1 MSDFDCDPLF
11 SRLYLEMLEQ
21 MTAYSAR
28 RLGDIGLAEDV
39 AQDTFAECWK
49 NWEQGQRVKHHPN
62 PRGWLW
68 EALKIKLKKMREDM
82 EKVRTV
88 PLDELAHPPAAPVER
103 RLYLS
108 DYLPPDT
115 SRADRRIVRLR
126 LEGYRYQE
134 IAEKMG
140 MTEIRLYLDVLE
152 EKEPLG
158 LELDPEASLQRFLE
172 ERAGEESRSTPPEEP
187 AAQAAVSRPAGLRR
201 FRHFPRTLIA
211 AAVVAVLFGLGSMA
225 GSSRLW
231 ESVVHL
237 TQGTLQIVPPGASQS
252 GQTSAQ
258 PPLEELEF
266 TSLQEALDAYGI
278 TEPLVPKW
286 LPEGFESRDVI
297 ISVDPDFIRI
307 IAVYQYGEK
316 EIKVTVR
323 RYNSEDALERFS
335 LEKQEGQQDTKY
347 TKDGVVHSIAQ
358 NNAACTASWTNG
370 LNMASI
376 MGDVTEEEL
385 EQMIDSIYT

>member
-11 SRLYLEMLEQ
+11 SRLCLEMLEQ

-140 MTEIRLYLDVLE
+140 MTEIQCRGRLFRLREKLKKFE
-152 EKEPLG
+152 ETLG
-158 LELDPEASLQRFLE
+158 NL
-172 ERAGEESRSTPPEEP
+172 
-187 AAQAAVSRPAGLRR
+187 
-201 FRHFPRTLIA
+201 
-211 AAVVAVLFGLGSMA
+211 
-225 GSSRLW
+225 
-231 ESVVHL
+231 
-237 TQGTLQIVPPGASQS
+237 
-252 GQTSAQ
+252 
-258 PPLEELEF
+258 
-266 TSLQEALDAYGI
+266 
-278 TEPLVPKW
+278 
-286 LPEGFESRDVI
+286 
-297 ISVDPDFIRI
+297 
-307 IAVYQYGEK
+307 
-316 EIKVTVR
+316 
-323 RYNSEDALERFS
+323 
-335 LEKQEGQQDTKY
+335 
-347 TKDGVVHSIAQ
+347 
-358 NNAACTASWTNG
+358 
-370 LNMASI
+370 
-376 MGDVTEEEL
+376 
-385 EQMIDSIYT
+385 

>member
-82 EKVRTV
+82 EK
-88 PLDELAHPPAAPVER
+88 

-140 MTEIRLYLDVLE
+140 MTEIQCRVRLFRLREKLKKFE
-152 EKEPLG
+152 ETLG
-158 LELDPEASLQRFLE
+158 NL
-172 ERAGEESRSTPPEEP
+172 
-187 AAQAAVSRPAGLRR
+187 
-201 FRHFPRTLIA
+201 
-211 AAVVAVLFGLGSMA
+211 
-225 GSSRLW
+225 
-231 ESVVHL
+231 
-237 TQGTLQIVPPGASQS
+237 
-252 GQTSAQ
+252 
-258 PPLEELEF
+258 
-266 TSLQEALDAYGI
+266 
-278 TEPLVPKW
+278 
-286 LPEGFESRDVI
+286 
-297 ISVDPDFIRI
+297 
-307 IAVYQYGEK
+307 
-316 EIKVTVR
+316 
-323 RYNSEDALERFS
+323 
-335 LEKQEGQQDTKY
+335 
-347 TKDGVVHSIAQ
+347 
-358 NNAACTASWTNG
+358 
-370 LNMASI
+370 
-376 MGDVTEEEL
+376 
-385 EQMIDSIYT
+385 

>member
-11 SRLYLEMLEQ
+11 SRIYLEMLEQ

-88 PLDELAHPPAAPVER
+88 
-103 RLYLS
+103 
-108 DYLPPDT
+108 
-115 SRADRRIVRLR
+115 
-126 LEGYRYQE
+126 
-134 IAEKMG
+134 
-140 MTEIRLYLDVLE
+140 
-152 EKEPLG
+152 
-158 LELDPEASLQRFLE
+158 
-172 ERAGEESRSTPPEEP
+172 PPEEP

-278 TEPLVPKW
+278 TEPLAPKW
-286 LPEGFESRDVI
+286 VPEGFETERIDI
-297 ISVDPDFIRI
+297 DVDPDFIRI
-307 IAVYQYGEK
+307 MAVYQCEEK
-316 EIKVTVR
+316 AVQVTVR
-323 RYNSEDALERFS
+323 NYNSKEELDRIS
-335 LEKQEGQQDTKY
+335 VEKENGQQDVKY
-347 TKDGVVHSIAQ
+347 IRGGVEHSLAQ
-358 NNAACTASWTNG
+358 NRAIYTASWTNG
-370 LNMASI
+370 LNIVSI
-376 MGDVTEEEL
+376 IGDVTEEEL

>member
-1 MSDFDCDPLF
+1 MSEKRVAPPDGGSGDLVLIQRHLENLSAGEILEELDAWMEEMTDQSCDP
-11 SRLYLEMLEQ
+11 
-21 MTAYSAR
+21 
-28 RLGDIGLAEDV
+28 
-39 AQDTFAECWK
+39 
-49 NWEQGQRVKHHPN
+49 
-62 PRGWLW
+62 
-68 EALKIKLKKMREDM
+68 
-82 EKVRTV
+82 
-88 PLDELAHPPAAPVER
+88 EL
-103 RLYLS
+103 
-108 DYLPPDT
+108 
-115 SRADRRIVRLR
+115 
-126 LEGYRYQE
+126 
-134 IAEKMG
+134 
-140 MTEIRLYLDVLE
+140 IRLYLDVLE

-278 TEPLVPKW
+278 TEPLAPKW
-286 LPEGFESRDVI
+286 LPEGFE
-297 ISVDPDFIRI
+297 F
-307 IAVYQYGEK
+307 A
-316 EIKVTVR
+316 KVTVNFDAEFLRIAATYKDNGKEAKIVVR
-323 RYNSEDALERFS
+323 RYNSKEALDRVS
-335 LEKQEGQQDTKY
+335 VEKENGQQDVKY
-347 TKDGVVHSIAQ
+347 IRGGVEHSIAQ
-358 NNAACTASWTNG
+358 NRGFYTASWTNG
-370 LNMASI
+370 LNIVSI
-376 MGDVTEEEL
+376 AGSVTEEEL

>member
-49 NWEQGQRVKHHPN
+49 NWEQGQRVKHYPN

-140 MTEIRLYLDVLE
+140 MTEIQCRVRLFRLR
-152 EKEPLG
+152 EKLKNLKKLWGTCNEMKFFKDIKSKEVSRCRKSESPRRTGHCRLGRRLLRRRGPAFLAGALLQEPLEGCLRVQFQAQG
-158 LELDPEASLQRFLE
+158 LLLLQDVQIEADQLRVTALIRHLLHPRVQFLQDL
-172 ERAGEESRSTPPEEP
+172 AGR
-187 AAQAAVSRPAGLRR
+187 
-201 FRHFPRTLIA
+201 
-211 AAVVAVLFGLGSMA
+211 
-225 GSSRLW
+225 
-231 ESVVHL
+231 
-237 TQGTLQIVPPGASQS
+237 
-252 GQTSAQ
+252 
-258 PPLEELEF
+258 
-266 TSLQEALDAYGI
+266 
-278 TEPLVPKW
+278 
-286 LPEGFESRDVI
+286 
-297 ISVDPDFIRI
+297 
-307 IAVYQYGEK
+307 
-316 EIKVTVR
+316 
-323 RYNSEDALERFS
+323 
-335 LEKQEGQQDTKY
+335 
-347 TKDGVVHSIAQ
+347 
-358 NNAACTASWTNG
+358 
-370 LNMASI
+370 
-376 MGDVTEEEL
+376 
-385 EQMIDSIYT
+385 